1 MEERLQKLIAEA
13 GIASRRKAEEL
24 ITSGRVRVNGQVVTE
39 LGTKASRGDLIE
51 VDGKPIRREEKVYFL
66 LNKPKKTICTV
77 SDEKGRDTVL
87 SYMPDVK
94 ERIFPVGRLD
104 YDTTG
109 CLIMTND
116 GDFANLMMHP
126 RSHVPKVYEAAIDGI
141 LLPDEIAALRRGIPL
156 EEGMTLPASIHISSV
171 NEKKMKTIFSIMI
184 YEGRNREIKRMM
196 EYFHHS
202 VTRLERKKYGF
213 LDCQGL
219 RQGEYRRLRRYEV
232 RQLIQMAETGR
243 ISVDGKTQG

>member
-1 MEERLQKLIAEA
+1 MEERLQTLIAEA

-51 VDGKPIRREEKVYFL
+51 MDGKPIRREEKVYFL
-66 LNKPKKTICTV
+66 LNKPKKTVCTV

-141 LLPDEIAALRRGIPL
+141 LLPDEIAALRKGIPL
-156 EEGMTLPASIHISSV
+156 EEGMTLPASIHIISV

-196 EYFHHS
+196 EYFNHS

-219 RQGEYRRLRRYEV
+219 RQGEYRRLRRYEI